1 MAAIRNP
8 IIAPIIQQY
17 VDDSA
22 FLWIA
27 RDGAVREPHYTLLDL
42 IKLDERIEAGIDGI
56 RIAGE
61 PGWEICRQALLMY
74 EEAGEVFTTAVLAF
88 ESGDASKVD
97 EVLNVAGLDFEVF
110 RGFVSA
116 LGWLNFPDV
125 EPWLIGMANAT
136 ASIYRYTSIAAYAI
150 HRVDPGPG
158 LSKAIADE
166 HPIITARALRAVGE
180 FKRKDLLLDLHRFLE
195 SNDENCRFWS
205 AWSALLLGDYAAI
218 EHLKVFFNLKS
229 VYFDRTIQ
237 LVLRCMDIATA
248 QSWLQGLARFPDTL
262 RHVIRGAGI
271 VGDPAFMPWIISQ
284 MENEEV
290 ARVASEA
297 FIMITGVDFDEEN
310 LEGEWPEEFEAGPT
324 ENPKDENVDMDPDED
339 LPWLEP
345 NLVAQWWEKNKHRY
359 QEGVRYLA
367 GRPIAI
373 EHCRHVLKNGYQRQ
387 RRAAALEL
395 TIRVPGEPLFNTSAP
410 GKRQKQLLA

>member
-1 MAAIRNP
+1 
-8 IIAPIIQQY
+8 
-17 VDDSA
+17 
-22 FLWIA
+22 
-27 RDGAVREPHYTLLDL
+27 
-42 IKLDERIEAGIDGI
+42 
-56 RIAGE
+56 
-61 PGWEICRQALLMY
+61 
-74 EEAGEVFTTAVLAF
+74 
-88 ESGDASKVD
+88 
-97 EVLNVAGLDFEVF
+97 
-110 RGFVSA
+110 
-116 LGWLNFPDV
+116 
-125 EPWLIGMANAT
+125 
-136 ASIYRYTSIAAYAI
+136 
-150 HRVDPGPG
+150 
-158 LSKAIADE
+158 
-166 HPIITARALRAVGE
+166 
-180 FKRKDLLLDLHRFLE
+180 
-195 SNDENCRFWS
+195 
-205 AWSALLLGDYAAI
+205 LLLGDYAAI